1 MSEVGCTVSLKPKL
15 DFETHQFKK
24 HARPLPL
31 QLARP
36 SHAGVRYWARSPSAA
51 EAADSL
57 RVDCERVAGSEP
69 APPSGRLRK
78 SEHDAGELRRTA
90 AFTARACSQTARS

>member
-51 EAADSL
+51 KDADSL

-69 APPSGRLRK
+69 APPSGRIR
-78 SEHDAGELRRTA
+78 SCA
-90 AFTARACSQTARS
+90 AAPSAPDRDERNVA